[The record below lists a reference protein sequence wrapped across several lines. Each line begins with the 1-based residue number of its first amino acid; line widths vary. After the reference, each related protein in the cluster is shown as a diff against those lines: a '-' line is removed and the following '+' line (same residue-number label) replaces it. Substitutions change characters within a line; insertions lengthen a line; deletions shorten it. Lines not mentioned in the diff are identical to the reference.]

1 MRAFSLRTWIS
12 QGTYPRLFL
21 PILGIIVVVVLV
33 RYHLMLRAEL
43 QEANEYRQAQIALI
57 GHYVPPTLLQVSLHG
72 TQAEVLQTL
81 DAALDFHPE
90 LQSLTWTLNGQQLQ
104 ALQRTQAAPQVPRWF
119 EAFAALQPLQQEFHA
134 TLPDGSPANLS
145 VVVGG
150 KASLEQAWRTVGTQ
164 IPITALNVATILLL
178 LTLLLRANARM
189 LARLNR
195 ATEGFRAG
203 ALNTR
208 MVEKGTLEMRAV
220 AQAFNAMAGQIQALV
235 GSLQSTRSAH
245 SEQRHFTHQ
254 FINALPLP
262 VFVRGHDGTCLGVN
276 KAWEDFFHIP
286 ASAVVGAPLRSDF
299 VALPHERGAR
309 KRRALPRQENEILVK
324 VGEHEVREMA
334 YFKAPFTLTD
344 GSQGGT
350 IGALVDITERKLA
363 QEALLA
369 EKERAVI
376 TLSSIADGV
385 ITTDSQGR
393 IETLNEAA
401 QFLTGYTAPQALGQ
415 PLAAVFQ
422 RDPASQSLPQNL
434 QVAQLHQVNTPVH
447 AVHQLL
453 LHRSG
458 ERYAIE
464 FTAAP
469 IRQAQG
475 PAMGCVLVFRD
486 VTETREL
493 EQKIS
498 WQARHDAL
506 TGLNNRDALAER
518 LTHAVFQAREAQ
530 QLLGICLLDLDHFQA
545 INDQHGDWV
554 GDRLLKEVAQRLQGY
569 VSDLGDAARLGG
581 DEFVVLLRGQP
592 DVERIEAGVQAL
604 LQRLAQPYAID
615 DLLIHCTASAGVAV
629 FPQDNASPDTLL
641 RHADQAMY
649 HAKQAGRSGLHL
661 FDALQDQEVQ
671 TNYTRL
677 ARLGHALQQDEF
689 CLYYQPKVHLRTGA
703 VVGVEALLRWQHPEQ
718 GLLGPGTFLP
728 LMEHTD
734 LIVDTGEWVLH
745 QALAQ
750 LQAWVRQGQRWVV
763 SVNIAA
769 RHFHRKDF
777 VDRLRGLLAQYP
789 AAPPHLLEL
798 EILESA
804 VLQDIQHMREVM
816 QGCQALG
823 VCFALDDFGT
833 GFSSLS
839 YLKRLPAETIKIDR
853 MFVDG
858 ILDDPEDITLVGA
871 IVALARAFERA
882 VIAEGVETPA
892 QASKL
897 LTLGCELGQGYGFA
911 KPMPPQAMVGWAA
924 AYGATFKTPAE
935 YQ

>member
-21 PILGIIVVVVLV
+21 PILGIIVAVVLV

-90 LQSLTWTLNGQQLQ
+90 LQSLTWTLNGQQVQ
-104 ALQRTQAAPQVPRWF
+104 ALQRPQPAPQVPRWF
-119 EAFAALQPLQQEFHA
+119 DAFAALQPLQQEFHA
-134 TLPDGSPANLS
+134 TLPDGSPASLS
-145 VVVGG
+145 VVVSG
-150 KASLEQAWRTVGTQ
+150 KSSLEQAWRTVGTQ

-195 ATEGFRAG
+195 ATETFRAG

-393 IETLNEAA
+393 NPQRGRPVLDRLHGAA
-401 QFLTGYTAPQALGQ
+401 G
-415 PLAAVFQ
+415 
-422 RDPASQSLPQNL
+422 S
-434 QVAQLHQVNTPVH
+434 
-447 AVHQLL
+447 
-453 LHRSG
+453 
-458 ERYAIE
+458 
-464 FTAAP
+464 
-469 IRQAQG
+469 G
-475 PAMGCVLVFRD
+475 PA
-486 VTETREL
+486 
-493 EQKIS
+493 
-498 WQARHDAL
+498 
-506 TGLNNRDALAER
+506 
-518 LTHAVFQAREAQ
+518 
-530 QLLGICLLDLDHFQA
+530 
-545 INDQHGDWV
+545 
-554 GDRLLKEVAQRLQGY
+554 
-569 VSDLGDAARLGG
+569 
-581 DEFVVLLRGQP
+581 
-592 DVERIEAGVQAL
+592 
-604 LQRLAQPYAID
+604 
-615 DLLIHCTASAGVAV
+615 
-629 FPQDNASPDTLL
+629 
-641 RHADQAMY
+641 
-649 HAKQAGRSGLHL
+649 AGRSVPARPGIPVTAAGPAGGPVAPGEH
-661 FDALQDQEVQ
+661 
-671 TNYTRL
+671 TR
-677 ARLGHALQQDEF
+677 ACGA
-689 CLYYQPKVHLRTGA
+689 PA
-703 VVGVEALLRWQHPEQ
+703 VVAPLRRTVCHRVHRCPHPPGPRPGHGLRAGVPR
-718 GLLGPGTFLP
+718 
-728 LMEHTD
+728 
-734 LIVDTGEWVLH
+734 
-745 QALAQ
+745 
-750 LQAWVRQGQRWVV
+750 R
-763 SVNIAA
+763 
-769 RHFHRKDF
+769 
-777 VDRLRGLLAQYP
+777 DRNPRAGAKNLLAS
-789 AAPPHLLEL
+789 PP
-798 EILESA
+798 
-804 VLQDIQHMREVM
+804 
-816 QGCQALG
+816 
-823 VCFALDDFGT
+823 
-833 GFSSLS
+833 
-839 YLKRLPAETIKIDR
+839 
-853 MFVDG
+853 
-858 ILDDPEDITLVGA
+858 
-871 IVALARAFERA
+871 
-882 VIAEGVETPA
+882 
-892 QASKL
+892 
-897 LTLGCELGQGYGFA
+897 
-911 KPMPPQAMVGWAA
+911 
-924 AYGATFKTPAE
+924 
-935 YQ
+935 